1 LFEDLDL
8 QAVRYFV
15 AVAEELHFTR
25 AATRLFVAE
34 QALSRSIGRLERRLG
49 VPLFVRTTRRV
60 TLTREGEA
68 LLTSARELI
77 ALNDRIVQ
85 GFRTPDQPI
94 VVDVIDEGLT
104 SWRILETAR
113 AARPEL
119 ELTARHGG
127 GLGGAIRSLLVGE
140 LDVAFGRVGGLGSP
154 IPIELQARTV
164 RLEPLGLLLP
174 TGHPLAAHKTVPGA
188 ALADQE
194 IDISEGN
201 IWAPEWVDLGRQFVE
216 RVAARAQPP
225 HATAEGREETARH
238 LAREGLPILTHLE
251 AAPVDGGMIRPLVAP
266 RPLYPW
272 SIVHRRA
279 SRLAGIVALNDAA
292 TALAGSEGW
301 LDRPSRSWLPEPEA
315 TQLRDGSPRAG
326 A

>member
-1 LFEDLDL
+1 M
-8 QAVRYFV
+8 R
-15 AVAEELHFTR
+15 
-25 AATRLFVAE
+25 TRLFLTAITAT
-34 QALSRSIGRLERRLG
+34 ALTWAALEPGLASDPR
-49 VPLFVRTTRRV
+49 FY
-60 TLTREGEA
+60 
-68 LLTSARELI
+68 
-77 ALNDRIVQ
+77 
-85 GFRTPDQPI
+85 PDDPI
-94 VVDVIDEGLT
+94 VRDP
-104 SWRILETAR
+104 ETQNAS
-113 AARPEL
+113 
-119 ELTARHGG
+119 G
-127 GLGGAIRSLLVGE
+127 V
-140 LDVAFGRVGGLGSP
+140 
-154 IPIELQARTV
+154 
-164 RLEPLGLLLP
+164 
-174 TGHPLAAHKTVPGA
+174 
-188 ALADQE
+188 QE